1 MAAKITPITKKRE
14 VEHRTTKK
22 EVEDILLKQMYE
34 VWGKKECNSFEEFC
48 ASERIK
54 APDFL
59 NESTEMLFS
68 VIKLL
73 EGCEE

>member
-1 MAAKITPITKKRE
+1 MVAKITPITKKRE
-14 VEHRTTKK
+14 VEYRTTKK
-22 EVEDILLKQMYE
+22 EVEDIVLKQMYE

-48 ASERIK
+48 VSERTK

-68 VIKLL
+68 LVKIL
-73 EGCEE
+73 EGDEE